1 MNHYESIILIGW
13 KLKVKLYSG
22 KWYFYS
28 NLSVSLSFAAKIERK
43 FQKLS
48 QRNFVS
54 EFIDYAKRPNRLF
67 RRSLRIILS
76 SISCFGD
83 NPAYLVKIP
92 RVLPF
97 PPRRS
102 QFAATKNVKII
113 EKILWNFIFL
123 NISRI
128 NSSICMLW

>member
-1 MNHYESIILIGW
+1 MIFLF
-13 KLKVKLYSG
+13 KLVRELV
-22 KWYFYS
+22 
-28 NLSVSLSFAAKIERK
+28 LSAKIERK

-54 EFIDYAKRPNRLF
+54 EFIDYAKWPNRLF
-67 RRSLRIILS
+67 RRSLSIILS
-76 SISCFGD
+76 SIICFED
-83 NPAYLVKIP
+83 SPAYLVKIP

-102 QFAATKNVKII
+102 QFATTKNVKII
-113 EKILWNFIFL
+113 LQILWNFIFL

-128 NSSICMLW
+128 NSSIRMLSSTTIKKLKIDSRE